1 MNRSII
7 SAPLILGV
15 ILALVGLLG
24 LAVPYFTASQTRD
37 VAQVG
42 DLKVQTIENRT
53 YAVPPLLA
61 GGAVALG
68 VLLIGVASVRRR

>member
-1 MNRSII
+1 MNRSMM

-42 DLKVQTIENRT
+42 DLKVQATEHRT
-53 YAVPPLLA
+53 YAVPPLVA

-68 VLLIGVASVRRR
+68 VVLIGVAAARRR